1 MPWLRH
7 RLRDA
12 DVWAKVDASA
22 ALVKDAD
29 GRVEIVYK
37 PADGARVYRAGAR
50 NLTPAPDSA
59 PVEFAAGEPAESRA
73 TAAQPSTESQP
84 QGARAPRAAGSRP
97 RASASA
103 SGSRAASAA
112 PANAIH
118 VWTDGAC
125 SGNPGRAGLG
135 VVIVGDGAQREI
147 SEYLGEATNNIAEL
161 SAILRGLQVIED
173 RTRPVIVYSDSAYS
187 IGLLTQ
193 SWKAK
198 KNVELVEEL
207 RALCRQFSDLRF
219 VKVLAHSGISLNE
232 RVDQLAVA
240 AIQRRGNS
248 DRRV

>member
-12 DVWAKVDASA
+12 DVWAKVDANA
-22 ALVKDAD
+22 ALIKDSD

-37 PADGARVYRAGAR
+37 PTPGARVYRAGAR
-50 NLTPAPDSA
+50 NLTPAPGSQ
-59 PVEFAAGEPAESRA
+59 PVDIEPGEPAPPAE
-73 TAAQPSTESQP
+73 P
-84 QGARAPRAAGSRP
+84 RP
-97 RASASA
+97 RARTTANPA
-103 SGSRAASAA
+103 RTAADAPRTAA
-112 PANAIH
+112 PADAIH

-125 SGNPGRAGLG
+125 SGNPGLAGLG
-135 VVIVGDGAQREI
+135 VVIVGDGAGQREI
-147 SEYLGEATNNIAEL
+147 SEYLGDATNNIAEL
-161 SAILRGLQVIED
+161 TAILRGLEAITD

-198 KNVELVEEL
+198 KNVELVHQL
-207 RALCRQFSDLRF
+207 RGLCREFSDLRF
-219 VKVLAHSGISLNE
+219 VKVAAHSGIPLNE

-240 AIQRRGNS
+240 AINRRGNS